1 MKGTEDGCVPHTGH
15 GRRGHRVASLPGGDI
30 TVDGTVGGGG
40 HAEAI
45 LENTAPDGIL
55 IGIDADADALG
66 AAKKRL
72 ARFGERTILVKGN
85 FADME
90 TILAEEKIG
99 KVDGILLDL
108 GVSSHQLDTAER
120 GFSFAQDAPLDMR
133 MDRSNPKSASDLVNT
148 LPWEELARI
157 IRNYG
162 EERMAGR
169 IARAIVKERTNS
181 PIRTTTDLAGVVVR
195 AFPRGAEHQR
205 IHPATRTFQA
215 LRIAVNDELSSLR
228 KALADGMERLK
239 PGGRFSVISFHSL
252 EDRIVKNAFR
262 AGEKGC
268 TCPPD
273 LPVCACGRKPRL
285 KVVTRKPVTPGDEE
299 ISDNPRARSAKLRTA
314 ERI

>member
-1 MKGTEDGCVPHTGH
+1 MDAYHTPVMVGEVITSLRLRPGT
-15 GRRGHRVASLPGGDI
+15 I

-55 IGIDADADALG
+55 IGIDADSDALS
-66 AAKKRL
+66 AAEKRL
-72 ARFGERTILVKGN
+72 ARFGERIILVKGN

-90 TILAEEKIG
+90 RILSEKKIG
-99 KVDGILLDL
+99 MVDGILLDL
-108 GVSSHQLDTAER
+108 GVSSHQLDTADR
-120 GFSFAQDAPLDMR
+120 GFSFSQDAPLDMR
-133 MDRSNPKSASDLVNT
+133 MDQTRAASAADLVNT
-148 LPWEELARI
+148 LPWQELARI
-157 IRNYG
+157 IRDYG

-169 IARAIVKERTNS
+169 IARAIAKERTHS

-195 AFPRGAEHQR
+195 AFPPEAERQR

-215 LRIAVNDELSSLR
+215 LRIAVNDELANLR
-228 KALADGMERLK
+228 KALTDGMERLK

-262 AGEKGC
+262 NGEKGC

-273 LPVCACGRKPRL
+273 LPVCACGGKPNLR
-285 KVVTRKPVTPGDEE
+285 VVTRKPVNPGDAE
-299 ISDNPRARSAKLRTA
+299 ISGNPRARSAKLRTA
-314 ERI
+314 EKI

>member
-1 MKGTEDGCVPHTGH
+1 MDAFHTPVMVTEVI
-15 GRRGHRVASLPGGDI
+15 ASLRCRAATV

-55 IGIDADADALG
+55 IGIDADADALRT
-66 AAKKRL
+66 AEKRL
-72 ARFGERTILVKGN
+72 ARFGKRTILVKGN

-90 TILAEEKIG
+90 TILADRRIG

-108 GVSSHQLDTAER
+108 GVSSHQLVTAER
-120 GFSFAQDAPLDMR
+120 GFSFAMDAPLDMR
-133 MDRSNPKSASDLVNT
+133 MDASRPTSASDLVNT

-157 IRNYG
+157 IRDYG

-169 IARAIVKERTNS
+169 IARAIAKGRINS
-181 PIRTTTDLAGVVVR
+181 AIRTTTDLASVVLR
-195 AFPRGAEHQR
+195 ALPPDAERQR

-215 LRIAVNDELSSLR
+215 LRIAVNDELTNLR
-228 KALADGMERLK
+228 KALADGAERLQS
-239 PGGRFSVISFHSL
+239 GGRFSVISFHSL

-273 LPVCACGRKPRL
+273 LPICACGGKPTM
-285 KVVTRKPVTPGDEE
+285 KVLTRKPVTPGDDE
-299 ISDNPRARSAKLRTA
+299 IGDNPRARSAKLRTA

>member
-1 MKGTEDGCVPHTGH
+1 MVTEVI
-15 GRRGHRVASLPGGDI
+15 ASLRCRAGTI

-55 IGIDADADALG
+55 IGIDADVDALR
-66 AAKKRL
+66 ATENRL
-72 ARFGERTILVKGN
+72 ARYGERAILMKGN
-85 FADME
+85 FAEME
-90 TILAEEKIG
+90 TILAGKNIG
-99 KVDGILLDL
+99 NVDGILLDL
-108 GVSSHQLDTAER
+108 GVSSHQFDTAER
-120 GFSFAQDAPLDMR
+120 GFSFSQDAPLDMR
-133 MDRSNPKSASDLVNT
+133 MDKSRPGSASDLVNT

-157 IRNYG
+157 IRDYG

-169 IARAIVKERTNS
+169 IARAIVKERTHS

-195 AFPRGAEHQR
+195 AFPHDAERQR

-215 LRIAVNDELSSLR
+215 LRIAVNDELTNLR
-228 KALADGMERLK
+228 KALADGTERLK

-273 LPVCACGRKPRL
+273 LPVCACGGKPKL
-285 KVVTRKPVTPGDEE
+285 KVITRKPISPGDEE
-299 ISDNPRARSAKLRTA
+299 ISGNPRARSAKLRTA

>member
-1 MKGTEDGCVPHTGH
+1 MDAFHTPVMVQEV
-15 GRRGHRVASLPGGDI
+15 VASLLCRGGNI

-45 LENTAPDGIL
+45 LENTGPDGIL
-55 IGIDADADALG
+55 IGIDADTDALG
-66 AAKKRL
+66 AARERL

-85 FADME
+85 FAHME
-90 TILAEEKIG
+90 TILEEEKVG

-108 GVSSHQLDTAER
+108 GVSSHQLDTAGR

-148 LPWEELARI
+148 LPWEELAGI

-169 IARAIVKERTNS
+169 IARAIVKERTIS

-195 AFPRGAEHQR
+195 AFPRDAEHQR

-273 LPVCACGRKPRL
+273 LPVCACGGKPKL
-285 KVVTRKPVTPGDEE
+285 KVVTRKPVTPGDAE

>member
-1 MKGTEDGCVPHTGH
+1 MDAFHTSVMVGE
-15 GRRGHRVASLPGGDI
+15 VIASLRCRPGTI

-55 IGIDADADALG
+55 IGIDADADALR
-66 AAKKRL
+66 ATEKRL
-72 ARFGERTILVKGN
+72 ARFGKRAILVKGN
-85 FADME
+85 FAEME
-90 TILAEEKIG
+90 TILTEEKIG
-99 KVDGILLDL
+99 KVDGIHLDL
-108 GVSSHQLDTAER
+108 GVSSHQFDTAER
-120 GFSFAQDAPLDMR
+120 GFSFSQDAPLDMR
-133 MDRSNPKSASDLVNT
+133 MDKDRPRSASDLVNT

-169 IARAIVKERTNS
+169 IARAIVKERTRS
-181 PIRTTTDLAGVVVR
+181 PILSTTDLADVVVR
-195 AFPRGAEHQR
+195 ALPRDAEHQR

-215 LRIAVNDELSSLR
+215 LRIAVNDELTSLR
-228 KALADGMERLK
+228 KALADGTERLK
-239 PGGRFSVISFHSL
+239 QGGRFSVISFHSL

-273 LPVCACGRKPRL
+273 LPVCACGGKPKL
-285 KVVTRKPVTPGDEE
+285 KVITRKPVTPGDAE
-299 ISDNPRARSAKLRTA
+299 ISDNPRARSAKLRAA

>member
-1 MKGTEDGCVPHTGH
+1 MDAFHTPVMVTEVI
-15 GRRGHRVASLPGGDI
+15 ASLRCRAATV

-55 IGIDADADALG
+55 IGIDADADALRT
-66 AAKKRL
+66 AEKRL
-72 ARFGERTILVKGN
+72 ARFGKRTILVKGN

-90 TILAEEKIG
+90 TILADRRIG

-120 GFSFAQDAPLDMR
+120 GFSFAMDAPLDMR
-133 MDRSNPKSASDLVNT
+133 MDASRPTSASDLVNT

-157 IRNYG
+157 IRDYG

-169 IARAIVKERTNS
+169 IARAIAKGRINS
-181 PIRTTTDLAGVVVR
+181 AIRTTTDLASVVLR
-195 AFPRGAEHQR
+195 ALPPDAERQR

-215 LRIAVNDELSSLR
+215 LRIAVNDELTNLR
-228 KALADGMERLK
+228 KALADGAERLQS
-239 PGGRFSVISFHSL
+239 GGRFSVISFHSL

-273 LPVCACGRKPRL
+273 LPICACGGKPTM
-285 KVVTRKPVTPGDEE
+285 KVLTRKPVTPGDDE
-299 ISDNPRARSAKLRTA
+299 IGDNPRARSAKLRTA